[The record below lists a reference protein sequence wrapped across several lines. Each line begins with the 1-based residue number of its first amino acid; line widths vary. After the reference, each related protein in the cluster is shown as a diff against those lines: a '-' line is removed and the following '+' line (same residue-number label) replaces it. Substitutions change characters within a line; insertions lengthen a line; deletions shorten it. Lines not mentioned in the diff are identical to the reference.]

1 MKNTLGKYSIG
12 VGDRFAHQ
20 AKPQLKAVMIAL
32 ESGCKVTPVW
42 NKSYREHEIIGSQ
55 SIETRKAVDRAVKE
69 LNWDRPYFL
78 DADHVSLGN
87 VDFFIDTCNFYTIDV
102 AEFIGLPIE
111 ANYQEDFFD
120 KNKKFLGKLEIPG
133 ISPLKITSELIRSVA
148 SKYLYA
154 VHQAKKI
161 FDHIKSRLNGKDF
174 VIEISM
180 DETDKP
186 QTPDELLFILSA
198 ISELDIPATTIAP
211 KFSGR
216 FNKGVEYVGD
226 LNLFKKEFEENVAI
240 IQFVKKELGLSED
253 LKLSVHSGS
262 DKFSIYPLMSKII
275 RKYNSGLHLK
285 TAGTSWLEELIGLA
299 ESEGKGLDIAKHIYS
314 ESYKHYNELC
324 EPYLTVIDID
334 KSKLPT
340 PSEVNGWKGDK
351 FSNTLR
357 HNRKH
362 PEYNLNFR
370 QLLHVGYKIAA
381 KLDTKYL
388 DLLKK
393 NEGVIS
399 KNVTDNIYYRH
410 LEPLFV
416 EKH

>member
-1 MKNTLGKYSIG
+1 M
-12 VGDRFAHQ
+12 
-20 AKPQLKAVMIAL
+20 
-32 ESGCKVTPVW
+32 
-42 NKSYREHEIIGSQ
+42 
-55 SIETRKAVDRAVKE
+55 
-69 LNWDRPYFL
+69 
-78 DADHVSLGN
+78 
-87 VDFFIDTCNFYTIDV
+87 
-102 AEFIGLPIE
+102 
-111 ANYQEDFFD
+111 
-120 KNKKFLGKLEIPG
+120 
-133 ISPLKITSELIRSVA
+133 
-148 SKYLYA
+148 
-154 VHQAKKI
+154 
-161 FDHIKSRLNGKDF
+161 
-174 VIEISM
+174 
-180 DETDKP
+180 
-186 QTPDELLFILSA
+186 
-198 ISELDIPATTIAP
+198 
-211 KFSGR
+211 
-216 FNKGVEYVGD
+216 
-226 LNLFKKEFEENVAI
+226 
-240 IQFVKKELGLSED
+240 
-253 LKLSVHSGS
+253 
-262 DKFSIYPLMSKII
+262 
-275 RKYNSGLHLK
+275 
-285 TAGTSWLEELIGLA
+285 A

-410 LEPLFV
+410 LEPPFV